1 MHLDPIS
8 AVWLVISNQIAAD
21 ERITLQSGEEK
32 YALIF
37 TDLAVAHEFMRDMQD
52 PNLFLERLENWV
64 FKETF
69 LTTLRLLSVT
79 RVMFDYAQ
87 GQHNALSAPLDLLQA
102 HCKAQIGT
110 RPRAEA

>member
-1 MHLDPIS
+1 MSSDPIS
-8 AVWLVISNQIAAD
+8 AVWLVISNQIASD
-21 ERITLQSGEEK
+21 ERVTLQSGSQK

-37 TDLAVAHEFMRDMQD
+37 TDIVVANEFMRDMQD
-52 PNLFLERLENWV
+52 SNLFLEPLETWV

-69 LTTLRLLSVT
+69 LATLRLLSVT

-110 RPRAEA
+110 RPAQA